1 MDFYIPWIIA
11 IIIVGTATVII
22 FAISKYIKNNKREVA
37 NLKFKI
43 SNINPK
49 EEINKEFNRIFHED
63 FSAENKYLEEWDKI
77 KNPLMIGYL
86 CDGEIKYRHIIAT
99 LLNFIQK
106 GYIEL
111 IQITEKNNQKNY
123 RLKKKDIEIFNP
135 KVYENVKTLEYNNK
149 LRKQLVNFEVSA
161 SDIYTINRIIFNDN
175 NEITPNDIIK
185 FYDDED
191 CEGKESEALKAK
203 LIYLEKLINKEF
215 EIYGI
220 IEKNSSLTTLD
231 KGKLTDIG
239 IAKRSQW
246 LKLANKLKTQTL
258 IANRDAK
265 GIIVWGEYMVYG
277 IALNVCKIATNDIW
291 KILIKNIQKFMK
303 TP

>member
-1 MDFYIPWIIA
+1 MDFYFAWIIA
-11 IIIVGTATVII
+11 TIIVLTAAVII

-49 EEINKEFNRIFHED
+49 EEINKEFDRIFYGD
-63 FSAENKYLEEWDKI
+63 LSAENKYLEEWDKI
-77 KNPLMIGYL
+77 KSPLMIGYL
-86 CDGEIKYRHIIAT
+86 CDGTIKYRHIIAT

-111 IQITEKNNQKNY
+111 IPITEKNNQKNY
-123 RLKKKDIEIFNP
+123 RLKKKDIEIFDP
-135 KVYENVKTLEYNNK
+135 KVYENIKTLEYNNK
-149 LRKQLVNFEVSA
+149 LRKQLVNFEISA

-175 NEITPNDIIK
+175 KEITPNDIIK

-220 IEKNSSLTTLD
+220 IEKNSFLTTLD
-231 KGKLTDIG
+231 KGKLTNIG
-239 IAKRSQW
+239 IVKRSQW
-246 LKLANKLKTQTL
+246 LKIANKLKTQTL
-258 IANRDAK
+258 IANRDAQ
-265 GIIVWGEYMVYG
+265 GIIVWGKYMVYG
-277 IALNVCKIATNDIW
+277 IALNVCKIAINDIW
-291 KILIKNIQKFMK
+291 KILIKNI
-303 TP
+303 

>member
-1 MDFYIPWIIA
+1 MDFYFAWIIA
-11 IIIVGTATVII
+11 TIIVLTAAVII

-49 EEINKEFNRIFHED
+49 EEINKEFDRIFYGD
-63 FSAENKYLEEWDKI
+63 LSAENKYLEEWDKI
-77 KNPLMIGYL
+77 KSPLMIGYL
-86 CDGEIKYRHIIAT
+86 CDGTIKYRHIIAT

-111 IQITEKNNQKNY
+111 IPITEKNNQKNY
-123 RLKKKDIEIFNP
+123 RLKKKDIEIFGP
-135 KVYENVKTLEYNNK
+135 KVYENIKTLEYNNK
-149 LRKQLVNFEVSA
+149 LRKQLVNFEISA

-203 LIYLEKLINKEF
+203 LIYLKKLINKEF

-220 IEKNSSLTTLD
+220 IEKNSFLTTFD
-231 KGKLTDIG
+231 KGKLTNIG
-239 IAKRSQW
+239 IVKRSQW
-246 LKLANKLKTQTL
+246 LKIANKLKTQTL
-258 IANRDAK
+258 IANRDAQ
-265 GIIVWGEYMVYG
+265 GIIVWGKYMVYG
-277 IALNVCKIATNDIW
+277 IALNVCKIAINDIW
-291 KILIKNIQKFMK
+291 KILIKNI
-303 TP
+303 

>member
-1 MDFYIPWIIA
+1 MDFYFAWIIA
-11 IIIVGTATVII
+11 TIIVLTAAVII

-49 EEINKEFNRIFHED
+49 EEINKEFDRIFYGD
-63 FSAENKYLEEWDKI
+63 LSAENKYLEEWDKI
-77 KNPLMIGYL
+77 KSPLMIGYL
-86 CDGEIKYRHIIAT
+86 CDGTIKYRHIIAT

-111 IQITEKNNQKNY
+111 IPITEKNNQKNY
-123 RLKKKDIEIFNP
+123 RLKKKDIEIFDP
-135 KVYENVKTLEYNNK
+135 KVYENIKTLEYNNK
-149 LRKQLVNFEVSA
+149 LRKQLVNFEISA

-175 NEITPNDIIK
+175 KEITPNDIIK

-203 LIYLEKLINKEF
+203 LIYLKKLINKEF

-220 IEKNSSLTTLD
+220 IEKNSFLTTLD
-231 KGKLTDIG
+231 KGKLTNIG
-239 IAKRSQW
+239 IVKRSQW
-246 LKLANKLKTQTL
+246 LKIANKLKTQTL
-258 IANRDAK
+258 IANRDAQ
-265 GIIVWGEYMVYG
+265 GIIVWGKYMVYG
-277 IALNVCKIATNDIW
+277 IALNVCKIAINDIW
-291 KILIKNIQKFMK
+291 KILIKNI
-303 TP
+303 

>member
-1 MDFYIPWIIA
+1 MDFYFAWIIA
-11 IIIVGTATVII
+11 TIIVLTAAVII

-49 EEINKEFNRIFHED
+49 EEINKEFDRIFYGD
-63 FSAENKYLEEWDKI
+63 LSAENKYLEEWDKI
-77 KNPLMIGYL
+77 KSPLMIGYL
-86 CDGEIKYRHIIAT
+86 CDGTIKYRHIIAT

-111 IQITEKNNQKNY
+111 IPITEKNNQKNY
-123 RLKKKDIEIFNP
+123 RLKKKDIEIFGP
-135 KVYENVKTLEYNNK
+135 KVYENIKTLEYNNK
-149 LRKQLVNFEVSA
+149 LRKQLVNFEISA

-203 LIYLEKLINKEF
+203 LI
-215 EIYGI
+215 
-220 IEKNSSLTTLD
+220 
-231 KGKLTDIG
+231 
-239 IAKRSQW
+239 
-246 LKLANKLKTQTL
+246 
-258 IANRDAK
+258 
-265 GIIVWGEYMVYG
+265 
-277 IALNVCKIATNDIW
+277 
-291 KILIKNIQKFMK
+291 
-303 TP
+303 

>member
-37 NLKFKI
+37 NFKFKI

-77 KNPLMIGYL
+77 KSPLMIGYL
-86 CDGEIKYRHIIAT
+86 CDGAIKYRHIIAT

-149 LRKQLVNFEVSA
+149 LRKQLINFEVSA

-220 IEKNSSLTTLD
+220 IEKNSSLTTLE

-291 KILIKNIQKFMK
+291 KILIKNI
-303 TP
+303 

>member
-291 KILIKNIQKFMK
+291 KILIKNI
-303 TP
+303 

>member
-1 MDFYIPWIIA
+1 MEFYIPWIIA
-11 IIIVGTATVII
+11 IIIVGIATVII

-220 IEKNSSLTTLD
+220 IEKNSSLNNLD

-277 IALNVCKIATNDIW
+277 IALNVCKIATNDI
-291 KILIKNIQKFMK
+291 
-303 TP
+303 

>member
-149 LRKQLVNFEVSA
+149 LRKQLINFEVSA

-291 KILIKNIQKFMK
+291 KILIKNI
-303 TP
+303 

>member
-1 MDFYIPWIIA
+1 MEFYIPWIIA
-11 IIIVGTATVII
+11 IIIVGIATVII

-149 LRKQLVNFEVSA
+149 LRKQLINFEVSA

-220 IEKNSSLTTLD
+220 IEKNSSLTTLE

-291 KILIKNIQKFMK
+291 KILIKNI
-303 TP
+303 

>member
-1 MDFYIPWIIA
+1 MDFYFAWIIA
-11 IIIVGTATVII
+11 TIIVLTAAVII

-49 EEINKEFNRIFHED
+49 EEINKEFDRIFYGD
-63 FSAENKYLEEWDKI
+63 LSAENKYLEEWDKI
-77 KNPLMIGYL
+77 KSPLMIGYL
-86 CDGEIKYRHIIAT
+86 CDGTIKYRHIIAT

-111 IQITEKNNQKNY
+111 IPITEKNNQKNY
-123 RLKKKDIEIFNP
+123 RLKKKDIEIFDP
-135 KVYENVKTLEYNNK
+135 KVYENIKTLEYNNK
-149 LRKQLVNFEVSA
+149 LRKQLVNFEISA
-161 SDIYTINRIIFNDN
+161 SDIYTIN
-175 NEITPNDIIK
+175 IIK

-220 IEKNSSLTTLD
+220 IEKNSFLTTLD
-231 KGKLTDIG
+231 KGKLTNIG
-239 IAKRSQW
+239 IVKRSQW
-246 LKLANKLKTQTL
+246 LKIANKLKTQTL
-258 IANRDAK
+258 IANRDAQ
-265 GIIVWGEYMVYG
+265 GIIVWGKYMVYG
-277 IALNVCKIATNDIW
+277 IALNVCKIAINDIW
-291 KILIKNIQKFMK
+291 KILIKNI
-303 TP
+303 

>member
-161 SDIYTINRIIFNDN
+161 SDIYTIIGIIFNDN

-291 KILIKNIQKFMK
+291 KILIKNI
-303 TP
+303 

>member
-1 MDFYIPWIIA
+1 MDFYFAWIIA
-11 IIIVGTATVII
+11 TIIVLTAAVII

-49 EEINKEFNRIFHED
+49 EEINKEFDRIFYGD
-63 FSAENKYLEEWDKI
+63 LSAENKYLEEWDKI
-77 KNPLMIGYL
+77 KSPLMIGYL
-86 CDGEIKYRHIIAT
+86 CDGTIKYRHIIAT

-111 IQITEKNNQKNY
+111 IPITEKNNQKNY
-123 RLKKKDIEIFNP
+123 RLKKKDIEIFGP
-135 KVYENVKTLEYNNK
+135 KVYENIKTLEYNNK
-149 LRKQLVNFEVSA
+149 LRKQLVNFEISA

-203 LIYLEKLINKEF
+203 LIYLKK
-215 EIYGI
+215 
-220 IEKNSSLTTLD
+220 
-231 KGKLTDIG
+231 
-239 IAKRSQW
+239 
-246 LKLANKLKTQTL
+246 
-258 IANRDAK
+258 
-265 GIIVWGEYMVYG
+265 
-277 IALNVCKIATNDIW
+277 
-291 KILIKNIQKFMK
+291 
-303 TP
+303 

>member
-1 MDFYIPWIIA
+1 MEFYIPWIIA
-11 IIIVGTATVII
+11 IIIVGTATVTI

-37 NLKFKI
+37 NFKFKI

-77 KNPLMIGYL
+77 KSPLMIGYL
-86 CDGEIKYRHIIAT
+86 CDGAIKYRHIIAT

-149 LRKQLVNFEVSA
+149 LRKQLVNFEVSVP
-161 SDIYTINRIIFNDN
+161 DIYTINRIIFNDN

-246 LKLANKLKTQTL
+246 IKLANKLKTQTL

-291 KILIKNIQKFMK
+291 EILIKNI
-303 TP
+303 

>member
-1 MDFYIPWIIA
+1 MDFYFAWIIA
-11 IIIVGTATVII
+11 TIIVLTAAVII

-49 EEINKEFNRIFHED
+49 EEINKEFDRIFYGD
-63 FSAENKYLEEWDKI
+63 LSAENKYLEEWDKI
-77 KNPLMIGYL
+77 KSPLMIGYL
-86 CDGEIKYRHIIAT
+86 CDGTIKYRHIIAT

-111 IQITEKNNQKNY
+111 ISITEKNNQRNY

-135 KVYENVKTLEYNNK
+135 KVYENIKTLEYNNK

-175 NEITPNDIIK
+175 NEITPIDIIK

-203 LIYLEKLINKEF
+203 LIYLKKLISKEF

-220 IEKNSSLTTLD
+220 IEKNSFLTTFD
-231 KGKLTDIG
+231 KEKLTNIG
-239 IAKRSQW
+239 IVKRSQW
-246 LKLANKLKTQTL
+246 LKIANKLKTQTL
-258 IANRDAK
+258 IANRDAQ
-265 GIIVWGEYMVYG
+265 GIIVWGKYMVYG
-277 IALNVCKIATNDIW
+277 IALNVCKIAINDIW
-291 KILIKNIQKFMK
+291 EILIKNI
-303 TP
+303 

>member
-77 KNPLMIGYL
+77 KSPLMIGYL

-149 LRKQLVNFEVSA
+149 LRKQLINFEVSA

-291 KILIKNIQKFMK
+291 KILIKNI
-303 TP
+303 